1 MNEYLR
7 WATKACAARCAVA
20 GVLLTGGTLIMA
32 APAAAEPAT
41 PPPVPVPGP
50 PPVPAIPNPEYSQD
64 VMGQL
69 GSVGDLFSTITVDA
83 PLGALTVPPVP
94 APGAPPGAGASP
106 PLPPGTVSLTAPES
120 STAPPDGVWLGPLPG
135 MAPVPL
141 APPAP
146 VGPAAP

>member
-1 MNEYLR
+1 MSDKVR
-7 WATKACAARCAVA
+7 WVTAARAAKYTVA
-20 GVLLTGGTLIMA
+20 GVFFAGGALVMA
-32 APAAAEPAT
+32 VPAAAEPAI
-41 PPPVPVPGP
+41 P

-94 APGAPPGAGASP
+94 VPGAPPGAGSSP

-120 STAPPDGVWLGPLPG
+120 STAPADGVWLGPLPG